1 MTKKPK
7 NIMFLGFL
15 VPRILIMVTRFVD
28 YKYEIIQ

>member
-15 VPRILIMVTRFVD
+15 VPRILIMVPNSV
-28 YKYEIIQ
+28 YAIHI